1 MRNVVV
7 LSLGE
12 HPSGGCDGGCCGA
25 AGPAPRV
32 PVLTCADALTSAGA
46 RVDLVTACS
55 DAELDA
61 AVKPLIAGEAELI
74 VAADSDGQ
82 LRAVLRRLVRAYAP
96 APSRRSEHDLAAG
109 RTMPD
114 LPPIGVLPLAPAVPQ
129 LVTELGLPTDPV
141 AVAAAV
147 LGGRSRRLDL
157 LRNDH
162 GSVTLRGALV
172 GGVDESGAVAVPWRG
187 RVEVDDAVLTDG
199 EEPLLA
205 CAISNAGPVTVD
217 GLPLI
222 TDAPPDDGR
231 ISVAIAVP
239 VRARRAFRAPTVRF
253 EVRRARGRAVA
264 VTPRDVE
271 IPLLDDGVAGT
282 LSRKRSWWSE
292 RSAWAAYIP

>member
-1 MRNVVV
+1 
-7 LSLGE
+7 
-12 HPSGGCDGGCCGA
+12 
-25 AGPAPRV
+25 
-32 PVLTCADALTSAGA
+32 
-46 RVDLVTACS
+46 VTACS
-55 DAELDA
+55 DAELDD
-61 AVKPLIAGEAELI
+61 AVKPLIAGEADLV

-96 APSRRSEHDLAAG
+96 APSRRSEHTLPPH
-109 RTMPD
+109 RTIPD

-129 LVTELGLPTDPV
+129 LVTELRLPTDPGS
-141 AVAAAV
+141 VAAAV
-147 LGGRSRRLDL
+147 LGGRCRRLDL

-162 GSVTLRGALV
+162 GSVTLHGALV
-172 GGVDESGAVAVPWRG
+172 GGVDESGSVAVPWRG

-199 EEPLLA
+199 EEPVVA

-222 TDAPPDDGR
+222 IDAPVDDGR
-231 ISVAIAVP
+231 ITVAVAVP
-239 VRARRAFRAPTVRF
+239 VRVRRPLRAPTVRF

-282 LSRKRSWWSE
+282 LARKRSWWSE
-292 RSAWAAYIP
+292 RSAWAVYIP